1 MPIGGHTGGVTSV
14 AVSPNGRTVA
24 SGGADSTVTLESVPA
39 AAGSRGDPT
48 ALQHLPKDVLA
59 MKVFTRLLAT
69 SSVLLCAVAMA
80 VPTASQAAPRPVF
93 GRSIVVVP
101 VSGTTYIKESAARA
115 SRVIGPTRMQVPA
128 PRHQRTAQ
136 LVPSGSIIDVSGS
149 GAAVELITA
158 APHGRAIYTADL
170 SGGVARVT
178 QPRNG
183 GGLTNVDMTVRRAR
197 CGSARAARVIP
208 VTKMRVPGHHKYHAT
223 LARANGHVGLFRLV
237 GKNESAVNSGAAN
250 WHAQDRCDGTM
261 VGDTAGQVT
270 ATPQEERPKS
280 GPEPRRDVAQSVLE
294 RRAGSDR
301 RAHSALLM
309 LGYRPLR
316 RCQCTPLGYSS
327 RPPPT
332 SAYDQCQT
340 GPTGAPICQT
350 WSFDHAGLRRVSLP
364 ASSPAR

>member
-1 MPIGGHTGGVTSV
+1 
-14 AVSPNGRTVA
+14 
-24 SGGADSTVTLESVPA
+24 
-39 AAGSRGDPT
+39 
-48 ALQHLPKDVLA
+48 

-101 VSGTTYIKESAARA
+101 VSGTTYIKEAAAQA

-197 CGSARAARVIP
+197 CGSARAATVIS

-223 LARANGHVGLFRLV
+223 LARATGSVRSLPPRWQERVCGQQR
-237 GKNESAVNSGAAN
+237 
-250 WHAQDRCDGTM
+250 WCDL
-261 VGDTAGQVT
+261 ARRRQL
-270 ATPQEERPKS
+270 
-280 GPEPRRDVAQSVLE
+280 PRNDGGR
-294 RRAGSDR
+294 
-301 RAHSALLM
+301 
-309 LGYRPLR
+309 
-316 RCQCTPLGYSS
+316 
-327 RPPPT
+327 
-332 SAYDQCQT
+332 
-340 GPTGAPICQT
+340 
-350 WSFDHAGLRRVSLP
+350 HAGLSDCI
-364 ASSPAR
+364 S